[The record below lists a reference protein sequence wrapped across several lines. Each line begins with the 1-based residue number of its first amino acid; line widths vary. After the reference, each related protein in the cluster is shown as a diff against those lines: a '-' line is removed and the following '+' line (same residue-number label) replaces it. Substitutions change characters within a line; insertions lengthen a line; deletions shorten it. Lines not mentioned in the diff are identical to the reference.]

1 MQFENKTALVTG
13 SGATG
18 GIGAATARLLADGG
32 AQVIV
37 SGRDAERGEE
47 VVREIESSGG
57 KARLV
62 LAELADVDSVRALA
76 EAAGEVDILVN
87 NAAAIAV
94 GPTREQDVESLDAS
108 FDVNVRAPFLLVA
121 ALAPKMAARGGGSI
135 VNVSTMAASIGLP
148 GLPVYSA
155 SKAALESLTRTWAAE
170 FGSAGV
176 RVNTISPGPTRSAK
190 IVAAPESG
198 AEQLALTTI
207 LGRMAS
213 IEEIAQAVVFLA
225 SDSASYVTGA
235 TLAVDGG
242 RTAI

>member
-18 GIGAATARLLADGG
+18 GIGAATARLLAEQG
-32 AQVIV
+32 AAVIV
-37 SGRDAERGEE
+37 SGRDAERGKD
-47 VVREIESSGG
+47 VVREIETSGG
-57 KARLV
+57 TARFV
-62 LAELADVDSVRALA
+62 LAELGDVKSIRALA
-76 EAAGEVDILVN
+76 EAAGEVDVLVN
-87 NAAAIAV
+87 NAAAITV
-94 GPTREQDVESLDAS
+94 GLTPEQDVESLDSSLA
-108 FDVNVRAPFLLVA
+108 VNVRAPFLLVA

-148 GLPVYSA
+148 GLAVYSA

-190 IVAAPESG
+190 IVAEPMSG
-198 AEQLALTTI
+198 AEQLALTTV

-213 IEEIAQAVVFLA
+213 IEEIAQAIVFLA
-225 SDSASYVTGA
+225 SDASSYVTGA

>member
-18 GIGAATARLLADGG
+18 GIGAATARLLAEQG
-32 AQVIV
+32 AAVIV
-37 SGRDAERGEE
+37 SGRDAERGKD
-47 VVREIESSGG
+47 VVREIETSGG
-57 KARLV
+57 TARFV
-62 LAELADVDSVRALA
+62 LAELGDVKSIRALA
-76 EAAGEVDILVN
+76 EAAGEVDVLVN
-87 NAAAIAV
+87 NAAAITV
-94 GPTREQDVESLDAS
+94 GLTPEQDVESLDSSLA
-108 FDVNVRAPFLLVA
+108 VNVRAPFLLVA
-121 ALAPKMAARGGGSI
+121 ALAPNMAATGGGSI

-148 GLPVYSA
+148 GLAVYSA

-190 IVAAPESG
+190 IVAEPMSG
-198 AEQLALTTI
+198 AEQLALTTA

-213 IEEIAQAVVFLA
+213 IEEIAQAIVFLA
-225 SDSASYVTGA
+225 SDASSYVTGA

>member
-1 MQFENKTALVTG
+1 MQFEKKTALVTG

-18 GIGAATARLLADGG
+18 GIGAATARLLAEQG
-32 AQVIV
+32 ATVIV
-37 SGRDAERGEE
+37 SGRDGARGEE
-47 VVREIESSGG
+47 VVREIASSGG
-57 KARLV
+57 AARFV
-62 LAELADVDSVRALA
+62 LAELADVESVRALA
-76 EAAGEVDILVN
+76 EAAGEVDVLVN
-87 NAAAIAV
+87 NAAAITV
-94 GPTREQDVESLDAS
+94 GPTPEQDVDALDLS

-121 ALAPKMAARGGGSI
+121 ALAPKMVAKGAGSI

-170 FGSAGV
+170 FGGSGV

-190 IVAAPESG
+190 IVAEPMSG
-198 AEQLALTTI
+198 AEQLALGTV

-213 IEEIAQAVVFLA
+213 IEEIAQSIVFLA
-225 SDSASYVTGA
+225 SDGASYVTGA